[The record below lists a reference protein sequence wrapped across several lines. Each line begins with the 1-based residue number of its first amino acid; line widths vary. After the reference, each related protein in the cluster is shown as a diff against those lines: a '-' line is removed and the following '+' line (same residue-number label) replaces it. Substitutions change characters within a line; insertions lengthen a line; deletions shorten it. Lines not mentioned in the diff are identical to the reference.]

1 VARASQKHPSCRS
14 RTQVALPARL
24 VQGTSIVSRIARASF
39 EAGNTT
45 GSMASKQRWGI
56 ISLVFLATVI
66 NYLDRQTL
74 SVVAPVITEQFHMS
88 NVAYSRVIFA
98 FMLAY
103 TVMNGV
109 SGPMIDRL
117 GTKLGYA
124 IFIAW
129 WSIAAM
135 LHALARGAFSLGVC
149 RFVLG
154 MGEAGNWPAA
164 VKVVAE
170 WFPPKERALAS
181 GIFNSGS
188 SIGAVVAA
196 PLVAWVVLQ
205 AGWRSAFLMVGGAG
219 LIWVLIWMLV
229 YHTPIDVRTE
239 VASQPIAV
247 WKLLRTRW
255 VCTFTASKIF
265 SDPVWYFYIFWFPQY
280 LKSARGFDIA
290 AIGKFAWIPF
300 FTAGLGNLLGGAC
313 AAALLNRGAPVA
325 WARKISVT
333 FFAVLMTSAI
343 PAVLVANV
351 FISIALISTATLGYT
366 GALSNMLAMPADRF
380 PKNSVGSIWGIASMG
395 AGFGGMVFSLV
406 TGWVVDHYSYVPAF
420 IGFGILP
427 LISAA
432 IIWTLPNVSGA
443 QAEEVKF

>member
-1 VARASQKHPSCRS
+1 MA
-14 RTQVALPARL
+14 T
-24 VQGTSIVSRIARASF
+24 
-39 EAGNTT
+39 
-45 GSMASKQRWGI
+45 ASKHRWVMIG
-56 ISLVFLATVI
+56 LVFLATVI

-74 SVVAPVITEQFHMS
+74 SVVAPVVIEQFHMS

-109 SGPMIDRL
+109 SGPMVDRL

-124 IFIAW
+124 VCIAW

-135 LHALARGAFSLGVC
+135 LHSLTRGAFSLGVF
-149 RFVLG
+149 RFLLG

-205 AGWRSAFLMVGGAG
+205 AGWRSAFLMVGGVG

-229 YHTPIDVRTE
+229 YHTPTNARTE
-239 VASQPIAV
+239 VASQPISV

-300 FTAGLGNLLGGAC
+300 FTAGAGNLLGGAS
-313 AAALLNRGAPVA
+313 AAALLNRGISVA
-325 WARKISVT
+325 RARKLSVM
-333 FFAVLMTSAI
+333 FFAALMTAAI
-343 PAVLVANV
+343 PAVLVSNV
-351 FISIALISTATLGYT
+351 FVSIALISTATLGYT

-380 PKNSVGSIWGIASMG
+380 PKNTVGSVWGIASMG

-406 TGWVVDHYSYVPAF
+406 TGWVVDHYSYVPVF
-420 IGFGILP
+420 VGFGILP

-432 IIWTLPNVSGA
+432 IIWSLPDLSEA
-443 QAEEVKF
+443 QAGNVNS